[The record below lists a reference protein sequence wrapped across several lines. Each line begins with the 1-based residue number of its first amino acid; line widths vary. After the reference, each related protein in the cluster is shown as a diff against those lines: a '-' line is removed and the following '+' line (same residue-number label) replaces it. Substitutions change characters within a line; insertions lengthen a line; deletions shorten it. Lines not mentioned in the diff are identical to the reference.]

1 MRKVID
7 KNYFGDTG
15 LRRYLSASRQ
25 NVVVLTDYSGME
37 SYNGRDPYK
46 NLLRSFTIL
55 SEFPRQVLVLRGTR
69 NIISRE
75 GIVRDTYTR
84 LIDHDQTDSFAEFCR
99 QVARAARGDAKFE
112 ETVEAHAR
120 VALDH
125 LERMKRD
132 MAATGE
138 TITALATEYTPAEL
152 RVLRD
157 TDCQPPS
164 PLLEKVLK
172 RALHLG
178 GCMLA
183 QHPDRRVFP
192 NTLGDAIDSIVFRFA
207 LTSYLWAL
215 YRASN
220 GAGGNMKAEKVRN
233 DVVDLSYVA
242 YATYFDGL
250 LTRETMVNKLFAA
263 TCNALTMLEG
273 A

>member
-1 MRKVID
+1 
-7 KNYFGDTG
+7 
-15 LRRYLSASRQ
+15 
-25 NVVVLTDYSGME
+25 
-37 SYNGRDPYK
+37 
-46 NLLRSFTIL
+46 
-55 SEFPRQVLVLRGTR
+55 
-69 NIISRE
+69 
-75 GIVRDTYTR
+75 
-84 LIDHDQTDSFAEFCR
+84 
-99 QVARAARGDAKFE
+99 
-112 ETVEAHAR
+112 
-120 VALDH
+120 
-125 LERMKRD
+125 
-132 MAATGE
+132 
-138 TITALATEYTPAEL
+138 
-152 RVLRD
+152 
-157 TDCQPPS
+157 
-164 PLLEKVLK
+164 
-172 RALHLG
+172 
-178 GCMLA
+178 MLA